1 MIKIS
6 YINMSPSINSYIARG
21 ILMYVL
27 GLSQNFTLHV
37 FYPTV
42 QIEKKVTRQITLQK
56 KDTYSS
62 L

>member
-1 MIKIS
+1 
-6 YINMSPSINSYIARG
+6 MSPSINSYIATG

-27 GLSQNFTLHV
+27 GLSQNFKLHM

-42 QIEKKVTRQITLQK
+42 QTKRNYTSDNTTKN
-56 KDTYSS
+56 KDAYSS